1 MQVKLKLKHPDVKVP
16 TYATDGSGCFD
27 IYADAIDGLGMWCVS
42 VFENNPVIVPTG
54 LFFEIPEGHVMLIF
68 SRSGHGFK
76 NDVRLANCTGIIDS
90 DYRNEI
96 LVKLTADGK
105 GEMQVKKGDR
115 IAQGMIIPYPKVQ
128 FVVADELSTTERN
141 IGGFGSTGG

>member
-1 MQVKLKLKHPDVKVP
+1 MQVKLKLKHPSVKVP

-27 IYADAIDGLGMWCVS
+27 IYADSLGDLNCVS
-42 VFENNPVIVPTG
+42 VFENNPLVVPTG
-54 LFFEIPEGHVMLIF
+54 LFFEVPEGHVLLIF

-96 LVKLTADGK
+96 LVKLTADSK
-105 GEMQVKKGDR
+105 GALVVKKGDR

-128 FVVADELSTTERN
+128 FVVTDELSTTERN
-141 IGGFGSTGG
+141 LGGFGSTGA